1 VSRVRNAVVS
11 ALVLLVGRRRRRR
24 PQAEDTRIVPAQPSH
39 LAAELGVLGLLGLSS
54 LCAIAFILVYAFG
67 DSLPAETQFL
77 GAAIGLSFLFLATAL
92 IVVALKL
99 VPTEEVAEEY
109 PPHEHPYEQQVI
121 AEVIDESGTRFTR
134 SRFFKLGL
142 LGAGGTLGLAI
153 LAPAVSFGPLFRVGD
168 FLRTPWRRGTRLVDE
183 HGKPYKTSDIS
194 EKNFYLA
201 FPEGSTDEQKE
212 QMAASLVVVRLPPSQ
227 LRLPPHLKG
236 YDANGILAY
245 SRICTHAG
253 CAITL
258 YRAPLFQP
266 DEPRPALVCP
276 CHYSTFDPATGGTVT
291 FGPAGRDLP
300 LLPVYKDSK
309 GYLRAKGNFD
319 GPVGP
324 SWWGV
329 RLWKAQP

>member
-1 VSRVRNAVVS
+1 MSRVRNAIVS
-11 ALVLLVGRRRRRR
+11 ALVLLVGRGRRR
-24 PQAEDTRIVPAQPSH
+24 PKPEETRIVPGLPPNPV
-39 LAAELGVLGLLGLSS
+39 AELAVLALLGLSS
-54 LCAIAFILVYAFG
+54 LCALGFILVYAFG
-67 DSLPAETQFL
+67 ASIPNETQFL
-77 GAAIGLSFLFLATAL
+77 GAAIGLAFLFLAAAL
-92 IVVALKL
+92 IVVGLKL
-99 VPTEEVAEEY
+99 VPSEEVAEEY

-121 AEVIDESGTRFTR
+121 AEVIDESATRFTR

-153 LAPAVSFGPLFRVGD
+153 LAPAVSFGPLFRVGN
-168 FLRTPWRRGTRLVDE
+168 FLRTPWRRGRRLVDE
-183 HGKPYKTSDIS
+183 QGRPYKASDIS

-201 FPEGSTDEQKE
+201 FPEGSTDEENE

-227 LRLPPHLKG
+227 LRLPSHLKG

-276 CHYSTFDPATGGTVT
+276 CHYSTFDVRRGGELI
-291 FGPAGRDLP
+291 FGPAGRALPRLP
-300 LLPVYKDSK
+300 LQVNGDDELVAAGD
-309 GYLRAKGNFD
+309 YLD
-319 GPVGP
+319 TYGP
-324 SWWGV
+324 SWSGV
-329 RLWKAQP
+329 RQHRRGA